1 MDPIKIGEFLREL
14 RKEKNLTQQ
23 ELAEKFMV
31 SNRTISRWETGTN
44 MPDISLL
51 VEIAD
56 FFEVDIREIING
68 ERKLESEG
76 EGGKAGIS
84 DEKAGAEAGLDNDAI
99 QEIASYADNEKEKLA
114 TKTRIYALAGLA
126 SMILYVIITNF
137 APDTFVFGLIRSLA
151 LIMVY
156 VALASSVIFTTER
169 LQVLRR
175 KYKGI
180 LMAKLIPAI
189 LIIVGIIVVII
200 ALAPLFL
207 IGQG

>member
-1 MDPIKIGEFLREL
+1 MDAIKIGEFLREL

-56 FFEVDIREIING
+56 FFEVDIREIIIG
-68 ERKLESEG
+68 ERKPETIG
-76 EGGKAGIS
+76 DKTVTAV
-84 DEKAGAEAGLDNDAI
+84 EKTEEELDSDAI
-99 QEIASYADNEKEKLA
+99 QEIATYADGEKEKLA
-114 TKTRIYALAGLA
+114 TKTRIYALAGLI
-126 SMILYVIITNF
+126 SMIIYVIITNF
-137 APDTFVFGLIRSLA
+137 APDKLVFGLIRSVA

-156 VALASSVIFTTER
+156 VALSSSVLFTTER
-169 LQVLRR
+169 LQVLHR
-175 KYKGI
+175 KYKGV

-189 LIIVGIIVVII
+189 LILVGIIVVII
-200 ALAPLFL
+200 VLAPLFL

>member
-1 MDPIKIGEFLREL
+1 MDTIKIGEFLREL

-68 ERKLESEG
+68 ERT
-76 EGGKAGIS
+76 
-84 DEKAGAEAGLDNDAI
+84 GLDGDAI
-99 QEIASYADNEKEKLA
+99 QEIATYADSEKEKLA

-126 SMILYVIITNF
+126 SMLLYVSITNF
-137 APDTFVFGLIRSLA
+137 APDTFIFGLIKSVA
-151 LIMVY
+151 LIVVY

-169 LQVLRR
+169 LQVRRWRRNLILSSVSMLRCVIQLR
-175 KYKGI
+175 MAVDTI
-180 LMAKLIPAI
+180 LVAH
-189 LIIVGIIVVII
+189 
-200 ALAPLFL
+200 
-207 IGQG
+207 

>member
-1 MDPIKIGEFLREL
+1 MDTIKIGEFLREL

-68 ERKLESEG
+68 ERT
-76 EGGKAGIS
+76 
-84 DEKAGAEAGLDNDAI
+84 GLDGDAL
-99 QEIASYADNEKEKLA
+99 QEIATYADSEKEKLA

-126 SMILYVIITNF
+126 SMLLYVSITNF
-137 APDTFVFGLIRSLA
+137 APDTFIFGLIKSVA
-151 LIMVY
+151 LIVVY

-189 LIIVGIIVVII
+189 LIIVGVIVVII
-200 ALAPLFL
+200 ALAPIFL
-207 IGQG
+207 IRQG

>member
-1 MDPIKIGEFLREL
+1 MDSIKIGEFLRTL

-56 FFEVDIREIING
+56 FFDVDIREIING
-68 ERKLESEG
+68 ERKLESE
-76 EGGKAGIS
+76 ADS
-84 DEKAGAEAGLDNDAI
+84 DAI

-114 TKTRIYALAGLA
+114 IKTRIYALAGLV
-126 SMILYVIITNF
+126 SMILYVILTNF
-137 APDTFVFGLIRSLA
+137 APDTVILGLIRSVA

-175 KYKGI
+175 KYKGV
-180 LMAKLIPAI
+180 LMAKLIPVI

-200 ALAPLFL
+200 ALAPFFL

>member
-1 MDPIKIGEFLREL
+1 MFPGKKNLKSSSEFKDKMDSIKIGEFLRTL

-56 FFEVDIREIING
+56 FFDVDIREIING
-68 ERKLESEG
+68 ERKLESE
-76 EGGKAGIS
+76 ADS
-84 DEKAGAEAGLDNDAI
+84 DAI

-114 TKTRIYALAGLA
+114 TKTRIYALAGLV
-126 SMILYVIITNF
+126 SMILYVILTNF
-137 APDTFVFGLIRSLA
+137 APDTVILGLIRSVA

-175 KYKGI
+175 KYKGV
-180 LMAKLIPAI
+180 LMAKLIPVI

-200 ALAPLFL
+200 ALAPFFL